1 MINEGVCKFRILL
14 SAYIYSMEK
23 KEKKLTASQ
32 VCKNYGL
39 TPDELDKLLE
49 QIFNELEK
57 TEGDEE
63 GGEN

>member
-1 MINEGVCKFRILL
+1 
-14 SAYIYSMEK
+14 MEK

-57 TEGDEE
+57 TEEDEE

>member
-1 MINEGVCKFRILL
+1 
-14 SAYIYSMEK
+14 MEK

-57 TEGDEE
+57 TEEDEE
-63 GGEN
+63 GTYIGRQVLAGLCL